1 LGCMALTAIVWLV
14 YRKEFSSPFDLNIDL
29 RSADDRRQPRESGWS
44 GLILMPVVAAF
55 FLSSTLGVDV
65 SLIALVTGAAV
76 LLLNRARPSEIIAI
90 GVTQLNKISQAENH
104 TVPVQNY
111 PQLRKS
117 YARVDWVLL
126 LFFVGLFI
134 VIGGAREAGVMDVML
149 QIVSVTPDLQGILS
163 LHLASALVSQL
174 VSNVPLTMLVVPIIE
189 GIPGNLL
196 WMSLASA
203 ATLAGNATLIG
214 AVANIIVV
222 ERASREGVIVSFGEF
237 LNVGILV
244 TVVTLAISIG
254 VLALEW
260 RLGLLV

>member
-1 LGCMALTAIVWLV
+1 LGCLALTAIVWLV

-29 RSADDRRQPRESGWS
+29 HSADDRRQPRESGWS

-76 LLLNRARPSEIIAI
+76 LLLNRARPSEII
-90 GVTQLNKISQAENH
+90 
-104 TVPVQNY
+104 
-111 PQLRKS
+111 
-117 YARVDWVLL
+117 ARVDWVLL

-222 ERASREGVIVSFGEF
+222 ERHPVKELSSPLANSSRWVFW
-237 LNVGILV
+237 LP
-244 TVVTLAISIG
+244 
-254 VLALEW
+254 
-260 RLGLLV
+260 